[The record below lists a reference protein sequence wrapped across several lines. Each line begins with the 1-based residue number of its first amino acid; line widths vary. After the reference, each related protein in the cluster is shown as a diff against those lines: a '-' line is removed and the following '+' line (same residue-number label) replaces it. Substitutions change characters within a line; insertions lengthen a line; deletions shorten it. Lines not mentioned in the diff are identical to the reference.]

1 MPRLCL
7 SLLAAAAAFCLVGC
21 AKIAAPGAPEKD
33 YASLSAKLKK
43 DMSEEDVA
51 STLGSTPDKAD
62 LTTCTDTSGAPWQ
75 CRTWIYYGG
84 HPKNSVR
91 LVFYQ
96 AEDKAWRVA
105 AWQIY

>member
-1 MPRLCL
+1 MPRLRL
-7 SLLAAAAAFCLVGC
+7 SLLAAAAALCLIGC
-21 AKIAAPGAPEKD
+21 AKIATPGAQAKD
-33 YASLSAKLKK
+33 YASLSEKLKK

-51 STLGSTPDKAD
+51 STLGAPPDKAD
-62 LTTCTDTSGAPWQ
+62 LITCTDTSGAPWQ

-84 HPKNSVR
+84 RPKNSVR

-105 AWQIY
+105 TWQIY